1 MRVLNLLFG
10 LREPVDR
17 RTYVFVG
24 LLLATFKY
32 ALDYTVVR
40 VASGATWSLL
50 AYLTPSVILRDSVLG
65 TAANSWLPSVMVA
78 YTLPF
83 AWIGL
88 TMSVRR
94 AADAGFSPWTGVW
107 FVVPLANYVMIAV
120 LCLAPSR
127 GTWSPPKTTE
137 QVPVPL
143 TNALMSLLF
152 SVLLSLAMLFV
163 SVRVFKEY
171 GTSLFLG
178 TPLVIGLV
186 AGFLTNRDGL
196 VSTTQTLS
204 TAFLAIMLSA
214 GVMLLFGIE
223 GIVCIAMV
231 LVPALGMAAA
241 GAAVGRAIAAGA
253 ASGPGRRRPPT
264 AGTAALILAL
274 PFVAGFETIPSTPPA
289 REVVSIVE
297 VDAPPLEVWEH
308 VIRFAD
314 LGAPTHWLFETGV
327 AYPIR
332 ARLEGQGVGAV
343 RRCEFSTGAFVEPI
357 TRWEPGHVLSF
368 DVEAQP
374 PPMQEW
380 SPYAHIHP
388 PHLDGYFRS
397 IRGEFRL
404 VELPN
409 GRTRLE
415 GSTWYELDLAP
426 FGYWSLIADQIVH
439 QIHLRVLRHVKAEAE
454 KPTAGSLSGPAIRA
468 HGTDGGA

>member
-1 MRVLNLLFG
+1 MRVLTLLFG
-10 LREPVDR
+10 LRQPVDR
-17 RTYVFVG
+17 RTYVIAG
-24 LLLATFKY
+24 LVLATFKY
-32 ALDYTVVR
+32 ALDYTIVR
-40 VASGATWSLL
+40 VVAGASWSLL
-50 AYLTPSVILRDSVLG
+50 AYLTPSAILRDSVLG
-65 TAANSWLPSVMVA
+65 TAANSWLPYVMVA

-94 AADAGFSPWTGVW
+94 AADAGFSPWSGVW
-107 FVVPLANYVMIAV
+107 FVVPLANYIMITV
-120 LCLAPSR
+120 LCFAPSR
-127 GTWSPPKTTE
+127 GTWSPPERTE
-137 QVPVPL
+137 QMPVPL
-143 TNALMSLLF
+143 ANALMSLLF
-152 SVLLSLAMLFV
+152 SVLLSLAMLFI

-204 TAFLAIMLSA
+204 TAFLAIVLSA

-223 GIVCIAMV
+223 GIVCIAMI
-231 LVPALGMAAA
+231 LAPALGMAAA

-264 AGTAALILAL
+264 AGMAALMLAL
-274 PFVAGFETIPSTPPA
+274 PFMAGFETTSPTPPA
-289 REVVSIVE
+289 REVVSAVE

-314 LGAPTHWLFETGV
+314 LGKPNHWLFETGV

-332 ARLEGQGVGAV
+332 ARLEGHGVGAV
-343 RRCEFSTGAFVEPI
+343 RHCEFSTGAFVEPI
-357 TRWEPGHVLSF
+357 TRWEPGRVLSF

-397 IRGEFRL
+397 TRGEFRL
-404 VELPN
+404 IELPN
-409 GRTRLE
+409 GKTRLE

-426 FGYWSLIADQIVH
+426 FSYWSLIADQIVH
-439 QIHLRVLRHVKAEAE
+439 QIHLRVLRHVKAETE
-454 KPTAGSLSGPAIRA
+454 GRSDNTTGSPCGLPSCGQRR
-468 HGTDGGA
+468 

>member
-1 MRVLNLLFG
+1 VRVLTLLFG
-10 LREPVDR
+10 LRQPVDR
-17 RTYVFVG
+17 RTYVIAG
-24 LLLATFKY
+24 LVLATFKY
-32 ALDYTVVR
+32 ALDYTIVR
-40 VASGATWSLL
+40 VVAGASWSLL
-50 AYLTPSVILRDSVLG
+50 AYLTPSAILRDSVLG
-65 TAANSWLPSVMVA
+65 TAANSWLPYVMVA

-94 AADAGFSPWTGVW
+94 AADAGFSPWSGVW
-107 FVVPLANYVMIAV
+107 FVVPLANYIMITV
-120 LCLAPSR
+120 LCFAPSR
-127 GTWSPPKTTE
+127 GTWSPPERTE
-137 QVPVPL
+137 QMPVPL
-143 TNALMSLLF
+143 ANALMSLLF
-152 SVLLSLAMLFV
+152 SVLLSLAMLFI

-204 TAFLAIMLSA
+204 TAFLAIVLSA

-223 GIVCIAMV
+223 GIVCIAMI
-231 LVPALGMAAA
+231 LAPALGMAAA

-264 AGTAALILAL
+264 AGMAALMLAL
-274 PFVAGFETIPSTPPA
+274 PFMAGFETT
-289 REVVSIVE
+289 
-297 VDAPPLEVWEH
+297 
-308 VIRFAD
+308 
-314 LGAPTHWLFETGV
+314 
-327 AYPIR
+327 
-332 ARLEGQGVGAV
+332 
-343 RRCEFSTGAFVEPI
+343 
-357 TRWEPGHVLSF
+357 F

-397 IRGEFRL
+397 TRGEFRL
-404 VELPN
+404 IELPN
-409 GRTRLE
+409 GKTRLE

-426 FGYWSLIADQIVH
+426 FSYWSLIADQIVH
-439 QIHLRVLRHVKAEAE
+439 QIHLRVLRHVKAETE
-454 KPTAGSLSGPAIRA
+454 GRSDNTTGSPCGLPSCGQRR
-468 HGTDGGA
+468 